1 MARIELLRHAEA
13 DPAGVA
19 LLLSGPVGR
28 ELWPG
33 ATARFGAPVRSGVGF
48 VVEVSAEVDAADEG
62 GLMALGHVGIT
73 PGDSGPG
80 ASDLRLVLRAPGPAT
95 ARLATDAD
103 RFLEALADAAQE
115 RSSAA

>member
-1 MARIELLRHAEA
+1 MARIELNRHAEA

-33 ATARFGAPVRSGVGF
+33 AAARFGAPVRSGVGF
-48 VVEVSAEVDAADEG
+48 VVEVSAQAGADGEA
-62 GLMALGHVGIT
+62 GLMAQGHVGIS
-73 PGDSGPG
+73 PGDTGSG
-80 ASDLRLVLRAPGPAT
+80 ASELRLVLRAPGSPT
-95 ARLATDAD
+95 ARLTADAD

>member
-1 MARIELLRHAEA
+1 MTRIELHRHAEA

-33 ATARFGAPVRSGVGF
+33 AAARFGAPVRSGVGF
-48 VVEVSAEVDAADEG
+48 VVEVSTEDD
-62 GLMALGHVGIT
+62 GLTAQGHVGISPADT
-73 PGDSGPG
+73 G
-80 ASDLRLVLRAPGPAT
+80 ATELKLVLRASGRPT
-95 ARLATDAD
+95 ARLTSDAD